1 MARASLDEGGV
12 VTGQRGQIFKLDASW
27 GYRYHDTTTGKRPQ
41 RSGFRTKGEARSA
54 LDEHLRRLRLGG
66 LYRPNVSVGEIVDE
80 FFAVYH
86 ADAVTVKWMRY
97 HAGLVTAA
105 FGDTRAD
112 DLDASQIGRW
122 RRALPN
128 QGSAHQTLGVF
139 RQILGQAVKWG
150 WVERNAA
157 TGVANPKPRRGEVE
171 FFEAWPDVEAV
182 ALELGTARDGG
193 AVAIVGAG
201 TGLRPEEM
209 FGLDWPDVDLQRR
222 VVTVRRVFTKGVLK
236 PYGKTEGSRRR
247 VPLRA
252 RVVDALESLP
262 GPRRGHVFH
271 GELGKRLHLNNWR
284 RRDWDAAIEA
294 CGLPGPGKPKHLT
307 PYCLRHTYAAWSL
320 AAGVNIFTL
329 ARRMGTSVQMIE
341 NTYGHLAQD
350 ADEYERTL
358 LDAWDAVGGALGSAA
373 DGRGSDVSPTRVEG

>member
-1 MARASLDEGGV
+1 M
-12 VTGQRGQIFKLDASW
+12 TGQRGQVFKLDASW
-27 GYRYHDTTTGKRPQ
+27 AYRYHDTTTGKRPQ
-41 RSGFRTKGEARSA
+41 RSGFRTKGEARAA

-66 LYRPNVSVGEIVDE
+66 LYRPNVSVGEIIDE

-97 HAGLVTAA
+97 HANLVEAT
-105 FGDTRAD
+105 FGDVRAD
-112 DLDASQIGRW
+112 DLEAVAIGKW
-122 RRALPN
+122 RRALAN

-150 WVERNAA
+150 WIERNAA
-157 TGVANPKPRRGEVE
+157 ASVPNPKPRRGEVA
-171 FFEAWPDVEAV
+171 FFEAWPNVEAV
-182 ALELGTARDGG
+182 AIELGDGPAGG
-193 AVAIVGAG
+193 AIAILGAG

-209 FGLDWPDVDLQRR
+209 FGLDWPDVDLKRR
-222 VVTVRRVFTKGVLK
+222 VLTVRRVFTKGVLK

-252 RVVDALESLP
+252 RVCEALEALP
-262 GPRRGHVFH
+262 GPKRGHVFH
-271 GELGKRLHLNNWR
+271 GSNGARLHLNNWR
-284 RRDWDAAIEA
+284 RRDWDAAMDA
-294 CGLPGPGKPKHLT
+294 LGLAGPREEGRLT

-341 NTYGHLAQD
+341 STYGHLAQD

-358 LDAWDAVGGALGSAA
+358 LDAWDAASGAVR
-373 DGRGSDVSPTRVEG
+373 DEETTRV

>member
-1 MARASLDEGGV
+1 M
-12 VTGQRGQIFKLDASW
+12 TGQRGQVFKLDASW
-27 GYRYHDTTTGKRPQ
+27 GYRYHDTSTGKRPQ

-66 LYRPNVSVGEIVDE
+66 LYRPNVTVQEIRDE

-86 ADAVTVKWMRY
+86 ADAVTVSWMRY
-97 HAGLVTAA
+97 HAGHITDT

-112 DLDASQIGRW
+112 DLDAAAIGRW

-150 WVERNAA
+150 WIERNAA
-157 TGVANPKPRRGEVE
+157 ASVANPKPRRGEVA
-171 FFEAWPDVEAV
+171 FFEAWPNVEAV
-182 ALELGTARDGG
+182 ALELGTGSDGG
-193 AVAIVGAG
+193 AIAILGAG

-209 FGLDWPDVDLQRR
+209 FALDWPDVDLSRR
-222 VVTVRRVFTKGVLK
+222 VLTVRRVFTKGVLK

-252 RVVDALESLP
+252 RVVEALEALP
-262 GPRRGHVFH
+262 GQRRGSVFV
-271 GELGKRLHLNNWR
+271 GQMGSRLHLNNWR

-294 CGLPGPGKPKHLT
+294 CGLPGAGETDHLT

-358 LDAWDAVGGALGSAA
+358 LDAWDVTTGAAVGS
-373 DGRGSDVSPTRVEG
+373 DPVGRGSDVSPSGVKG

>member
-1 MARASLDEGGV
+1 
-12 VTGQRGQIFKLDASW
+12 VTGQDGQVERFGKSW
-27 GYRYHDTTTGKRPQ
+27 GYRYYDGTGKRPQ
-41 RSGFRTKGEARSA
+41 KSGFKTKGEARQA
-54 LDEHLRRLRLGG
+54 LNEHLRRLRLGG

-86 ADAVTVKWMRY
+86 ADAVTVTWMRY
-97 HAGLVTAA
+97 HARLVT
-105 FGDTRAD
+105 DTFADVRAD
-112 DLDASQIGRW
+112 DLDASAIGRW
-122 RRALPN
+122 RRNLPN

-150 WVERNAA
+150 WIERNAA
-157 TGVANPKPRRGEVE
+157 ASVANPKPRKGEVA
-171 FFEAWPDVEAV
+171 FFEAWPNVEAV
-182 ALELGTARDGG
+182 ALELGTGSDGG
-193 AVAIVGAG
+193 AIAILGAG

-222 VVTVRRVFTKGVLK
+222 VLTVRRVFTKGVLK

-252 RVVDALESLP
+252 RVCEALDALP
-262 GPRRGHVFH
+262 GPKRGHVFH
-271 GELGKRLHLNNWR
+271 GVTGARLHLNNWR

-294 CGLPGPGKPKHLT
+294 CGLPAAGEPGHLT

-341 NTYGHLAQD
+341 RTYGHLAGD
-350 ADEYERTL
+350 ADDYERTL
-358 LDAWDAVGGALGSAA
+358 LDAWDAASGAQTTEQEVHA
-373 DGRGSDVSPTRVEG
+373 